1 MDPVLSER
9 TVRNLSAAFHRAAS
23 ASLVRHAGHQC
34 AIAPSSAAWS
44 EPKSGGRILLM
55 TISSFT
61 FRLIAVFQVADGQA
75 TRDYYT
81 AGGAEKTLDETF
93 SEFANMCCGALGREL
108 FSQFR
113 HIGMSIPYL
122 LEWQC
127 ARHLQDLNPRM
138 ISSYD
143 ITIDNAAR
151 VKATLCMC
159 CARQVEFAPPVIEAA
174 QTTGGELELL

>member
-1 MDPVLSER
+1 MLSER
-9 TVRNLSAAFHRAAS
+9 TVRNLSDAFLRAAP
-23 ASLVRHAGHQC
+23 ATLVRQAGDHC
-34 AIAPSSAAWS
+34 TIAPAAAGWS
-44 EPKSGGRILLM
+44 ESKTGGGVLLM
-55 TISSFT
+55 TISSFS
-61 FRLIAVFQVADGQA
+61 FRLITVFQLADGQP

-81 AGGAEKTLDETF
+81 AANPGKSLDETF

-127 ARHLQDLNPRM
+127 ARHLQELRPRL

-143 ITIDNAAR
+143 ITICDAAR
-151 VKATLCMC
+151 VKATLALC
-159 CARQVEFAPPVIEAA
+159 CERPLEFAPPVAA
-174 QTTGGELELL
+174 AAAPSGGELELL